1 MNIRLTFRQMLY
13 LPRRDEVTLNLEP
26 THGNTSIS
34 FIAIPD
40 SFGDGPPSSALDND
54 VLVIDGN
61 FVAGSEN
68 GFMLRRGAKEEGW
81 ICTLPGGQAC
91 LRWT

>member
-1 MNIRLTFRQMLY
+1 MLY